1 MGLRLEHYEAE
12 PWQFKHF
19 PDENAARLSSPA
31 VSAARLAGSGGAESD
46 DHSNWVAAGQE
57 KEVL

>member
-1 MGLRLEHYEAE
+1 MGLRLEHYEAQ

-19 PDENAARLSSPA
+19 PDENAAPLSSPA
-31 VSAARLAGSGGAESD
+31 GFDARSAGSGGAESD
-46 DHSNWVAAGQE
+46 DSLNWVAADQE